1 MRKEDLPFNCLV
13 ESQQLFFFERIHTV
27 CVGYILQIPI
37 PHCRVEVVVYD
48 RLVSEDAGNIVKKT
62 DNMQDVVFYKEMYP
76 MFIKAGMG
84 NLTPSKIDE
93 YVLKLYGLKSM
104 KPSKVGADGKKVQDR
119 GFKGLILCDVGFDE
133 AADRIRRNESVRQS
147 VRVRTEDNFTP
158 DTRIGTK

>member
-1 MRKEDLPFNCLV
+1 
-13 ESQQLFFFERIHTV
+13 
-27 CVGYILQIPI
+27 
-37 PHCRVEVVVYD
+37 
-48 RLVSEDAGNIVKKT
+48 
-62 DNMQDVVFYKEMYP
+62 
-76 MFIKAGMG
+76 
-84 NLTPSKIDE
+84 
-93 YVLKLYGLKSM
+93 M